1 MYYEEQEIPEI
12 RFLKHRHD
20 SEEDFID
27 YEKMIL
33 DRSVTPY
40 LFNNLR
46 LNYFLTSLQRPISIL
61 FDNMNIVKNFKNYMV
76 DKYYYKHKS

>member
-1 MYYEEQEIPEI
+1 MYYEEKQIPEL
-12 RFLKHRHD
+12 RYLKHRHD
-20 SEEDFID
+20 TDDDFID

-40 LFNNLR
+40 LFNNIR
-46 LNYFLTSLQRPISIL
+46 VNYFLTSLQRPIAIL